1 MPGKIASFVSLE
13 NISVSYVSITKYILH
28 SMSQYIP
35 VTTELGLQLNN
46 KPLHLP
52 VDKEHSVSLSTLKSA
67 FGPTAIG
74 LKFQENHKVKVVVC
88 RNNKLFPPKV
98 TPYVVFVVIKET
110 DNPQVDIPDSFIKT
124 RLRNASKQQNTHNG
138 TSSSDTL
145 FPEVSYQDIQ
155 DLDLNEYRTEYDL
168 LGKYCQ

>member
-1 MPGKIASFVSLE
+1 MSLE
-13 NISVSYVSITKYILH
+13 NISVVYVSVTKYILH

-35 VTTELGLQLNN
+35 VSTELGLQLNN

-110 DNPQVDIPDSFIKT
+110 DNPQVDIH
-124 RLRNASKQQNTHNG
+124 L
-138 TSSSDTL
+138 
-145 FPEVSYQDIQ
+145 
-155 DLDLNEYRTEYDL
+155 
-168 LGKYCQ
+168 

>member
-1 MPGKIASFVSLE
+1 MPGKIAPFVSLE

-28 SMSQYIP
+28 SMSHIP

-110 DNPQVDIPDSFIKT
+110 DNPQVDIPDSVIKT

-138 TSSSDTL
+138 ISSSDTL

>member
-1 MPGKIASFVSLE
+1 MPGKIASFVSLG
-13 NISVSYVSITKYILH
+13 NISVSYVSTTKHIFH
-28 SMSQYIP
+28 RMSHIP
-35 VTTELGLQLNN
+35 CTTELGLQLNN

-124 RLRNASKQQNTHNG
+124 RLASKQQNTHNG

-145 FPEVSYQDIQ
+145 FPESSYQDIQ